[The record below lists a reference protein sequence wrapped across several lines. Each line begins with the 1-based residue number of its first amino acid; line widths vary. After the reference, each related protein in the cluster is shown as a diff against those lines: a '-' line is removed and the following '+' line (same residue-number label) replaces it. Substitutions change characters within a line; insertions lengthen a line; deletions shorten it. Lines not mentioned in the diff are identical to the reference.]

1 MPSQKQTNTKP
12 TPKKTRET
20 VFSRVRALARKPGE
34 SLTPEERLRLQDA
47 VLEAYADKG
56 TIRAACIKVGIHRS
70 TFYDWQEKDET
81 FSFRFKQAQAL
92 YDESLRD
99 EINRRAKEGWL
110 EPLVSAG
117 QRLGTVR
124 KYSDTLLIFHSKMRM
139 PEYREKT
146 QVDMTATVNHQGNAL
161 AEIIHLLTPEQRTQL
176 KTWIE
181 TAKEQQG

>member
-1 MPSQKQTNTKP
+1 
-12 TPKKTRET
+12 
-20 VFSRVRALARKPGE
+20 L
-34 SLTPEERLRLQDA
+34 
-47 VLEAYADKG
+47 
-56 TIRAACIKVGIHRS
+56 
-70 TFYDWQEKDET
+70 QEKDET